1 MRKAK
6 EFNADEL
13 RLFYLWLS
21 GQIKG
26 SKQTDEN
33 LIIVYLCC
41 PAERDSLVKEFLTE
55 FRNERRYLA
64 LRRYLNV
71 R

>member
-1 MRKAK
+1 MGTK

-26 SKQTDEN
+26 SKQTDNN
-33 LIIVYLCC
+33 LILVFLCC
-41 PAERDSLVKEFLTE
+41 PAERDSLLKEFLTE
-55 FRNERRYLA
+55 FGAERRYLA
-64 LRRYLNV
+64 LRHYLSHH
-71 R
+71 

>member
-1 MRKAK
+1 MKTR

-33 LIIVYLCC
+33 LIIVFLCC
-41 PAERDSLVKEFLTE
+41 PAERDSLLKEFLFE
-55 FRNERRYLA
+55 FGNERRYLA